1 MSQLG
6 DGSTARRLTPVG
18 VIGLS
23 GDVSSVSVGGVRPID
38 FICLMSRRCA
48 VDVCVDDVRLCF
60 FRACAHRLI
69 FVYRSASPHV
79 A

>member
-6 DGSTARRLTPVG
+6 DGSTTQRYTPVG

-23 GDVSSVSVGGVRPID
+23 GDVSSISLGGVRPID
-38 FICLMSRRCA
+38 LICLISRRCA
-48 VDVCVDDVRLCF
+48 IDVCVDDVRLCF
-60 FRACAHRLI
+60 FRACARRLI